1 MKEKEQEDIEF
12 DELLAARR
20 HNELSDL
27 LKDLKTLL
35 SNPADTSITESIE
48 RHIGVVN
55 ELAKTLSV
63 QKEII
68 LKSPDVNVSVG
79 TEKFVSS
86 VEKLSVDLLEE
97 LKKFN
102 NRPIPSHFDVEYSYG
117 NMKTVRIVYTEAGKL
132 NNKK

>member
-20 HNELSDL
+20 HKELSDL

-79 TEKFVSS
+79 TEQIVSS
-86 VEKLSVDLLEE
+86 VEKLSIDLLAE

-102 NRPIPSHFDVEYSYG
+102 DRPLVASFKPIYSYG
-117 NMKTVRIVYTEAGKL
+117 NIASIDIVYKT
-132 NNKK
+132 N